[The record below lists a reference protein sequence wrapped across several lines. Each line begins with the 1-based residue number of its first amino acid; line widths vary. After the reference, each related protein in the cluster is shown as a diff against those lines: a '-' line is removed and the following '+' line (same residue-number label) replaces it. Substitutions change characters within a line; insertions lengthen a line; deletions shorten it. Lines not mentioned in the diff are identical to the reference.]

1 MFTGIVTEVGRIARA
16 GRQGGKLVLTVRA
29 PATAPELRINDSVA
43 ISGVCQ
49 TVVATNGHTFTVEAV
64 EETLRKTT
72 LGNLRVNSAVNLEL
86 PMRLDQRIGGHLVL
100 GHVDGVGTVRSVV
113 ERDSSWL
120 FTIEIPQQFQAYV
133 IPVGSIAFDGV
144 SLTVAE
150 VQGNLVTVS
159 IIPHTF
165 KNTTFQYLKTGD
177 PVNIELDVVGKYIHR
192 LLHQTQPRSDI
203 SIEELKSWGYD
214 V

>member
-16 GRQGGKLVLTVRA
+16 VRQGGKLVLTVQA
-29 PATAPELRINDSVA
+29 PATASELRINDSVA

-49 TVVATNGHTFTVEAV
+49 TVVATNGHSFTVEAV

-120 FTIEIPQQFQAYV
+120 FTIEIPRQFQPYV

-192 LLHQTQPRSDI
+192 LLHQ
-203 SIEELKSWGYD
+203 
-214 V
+214 